1 MKSPIFV
8 VILILASQIAFSQG
22 EMLMGKSN
30 QKGNLYVYWG
40 WNRGW
45 FTNSDIAFKGADYD
59 FTLNQVVAKDRQTPF
74 GLDPYLNPK
83 MISIPQYN
91 FRIGYFI
98 HDNYDISIGMDH
110 MKYVV
115 QPGQTVKISG
125 DISNTGTGYDG
136 VYDNDDMLIEEGFL
150 AFEHTDGLNYL
161 NVEFRRFDNIFDF
174 NKIKINLTEGVGLG
188 ALVPRT
194 NTTLLN
200 KERYDE
206 FHLAGYGVGAVL
218 GINISFYEIFFIQS
232 ELKGGYI
239 NMPDIRTTMSNA
251 DGASQSFFYSQLNIV
266 FGISL
271 NLGKKAKVQSS

>member
-1 MKSPIFV
+1 MKSPIF
-8 VILILASQIAFSQG
+8 IALLILVSQIAFSQS
-22 EMLMGKSN
+22 EPLMGKTN

-45 FTNSDIAFKGADYD
+45 HTNSDISFQGPD
-59 FTLNQVVAKDRQTPF
+59 
-74 GLDPYLNPK
+74 
-83 MISIPQYN
+83 YN

-98 HDNYDISIGMDH
+98 QNNYDISFGVDH

-115 QPGQTVKISG
+115 QSGQTVKISG
-125 DISNTGTGYDG
+125 NISNTETEYDG
-136 VYDNDDMLIEEGFL
+136 VYDNDDIQIEEGFL
-150 AFEHTDGLNYL
+150 LFEHTDGLNYV

-188 ALVPRT
+188 VLVPKT
-194 NTTLLN
+194 NSTLLN

-206 FHLAGYGVGAVL
+206 FHMAGYGIGAVVA
-218 GINISFYEIFFIQS
+218 INISFYEIFFIQS

-239 NMPDIRTTMSNA
+239 NMPDIRTTMNKA

-271 NLGKKAKVQSS
+271 SLGKKA